1 MAAITMRRG
10 TRGFTLIE
18 LMIVV
23 AIVGIL
29 AAIAYPSYMDYV
41 RKGNRT
47 DARAELLQATQV
59 LERCFTQYSTYSS
72 DNCSVDNGDT
82 INSVGGLYTI
92 GVVSNA
98 TTYTLTAT
106 PVSGKAQA
114 GDAKCT
120 TLTLNNLGVKGA
132 TGTATAE
139 CWK

>member
-1 MAAITMRRG
+1 MAAITMSRG
-10 TRGFTLIE
+10 ARGFTLIE

-47 DARAELLQATQV
+47 DAKTALLQVAQT
-59 LERCFTQYSTYSS
+59 LERCFTQYSAYNNA
-72 DNCSVDNGDT
+72 NCSVLNAGT
-82 INSVGGLYTI
+82 VNSAEGFYTV
-92 GVVSNA
+92 GVVSDA

-106 PVSGKAQA
+106 PVAGRAQA
-114 GDAKCT
+114 GDAKCA

-132 TGTATAE
+132 TGTALTE